1 MAARAFVIA
10 IEDYGAGNF
19 LPPLPGCNRDADGFI
34 RWLLEK
40 KFKNVKP
47 EDVPNFLRVCSG
59 KDINEGK
66 DLEWRTAGTTS
77 GEIIAE
83 LAKCVKL
90 WADRTDEF
98 YFFYSGHGFSYSNSA
113 WEKSVDV
120 LVASD
125 FTDLETGGRA
135 CLPLDE
141 VRVKLWKSLGPRHHY
156 YFIDACRNLIPAEQL
171 SLSGTGLGFPTS
183 QLGTPT
189 VYRMFSTALNKTSD
203 TQSGFTPALVRG
215 LRGGGRAK
223 GLRSNQM
230 FVIFDLLGEYMR
242 KSMRQ
247 SGQDVEYGRDGS
259 GEGYILKIDPI
270 ENSACEISVEGAGAE
285 DEFTLTIRDIKGL
298 DTEHHFKGGSFKVQ
312 LFPDEYFL
320 ELKHAT
326 GTVVRKEPPP
336 PDAVDLFDPSSIT
349 FEFTPAQTTTTTPIT
364 AEPATATATKVEA
377 PARASLEAAVDELLK
392 ADVRFTTAFF
402 EFMRLYNQKA
412 RAQHKEHLAPD
423 GHRLGRV
430 GVTNLVTVTMD
441 DIADAEMLE
450 ETQRPGATATGE
462 EPAAKDATLPLA
474 ATLRLKAAPET
485 EVQAENLKTG
495 EVLKGAGGLES
506 EAAPGEYVVR
516 LIERGVTVSRRNVTL
531 KAGEELKLDLLARG
545 EDKIRDTI
553 IHAVGADTVEGA
565 SVFSEHALGPLV
577 NDDLA
582 LWLSLFGASRIVG
595 MPGEFSKLV
604 RLKLENFDDVKQG
617 ESVVY
622 LLAGFEKSEGPFGV
636 GLSSGP
642 HVDWEP
648 PREVEGLYKIYERRF
663 EAEAGAHLLSLK
675 LPGQPPA
682 TFAVHCLPNR
692 ATLAAVAEDKEGR
705 LNFHQFLLP
714 LRHLF
719 EHLGPTVQAYAERN
733 MLGVVRT
740 MALAQSQFARKR
752 SVQKLL
758 KETDE
763 NAWDDLV
770 NHRWLDP
777 LMALVAAY
785 DIIRHGTIEQGKKL
799 LGLMNSTL
807 RKDFDGMGD
816 VEAIAKLIGADW
828 NTPAS
833 PPLLLDG
840 VLAFDDVEEKQ
851 ILPLS
856 PDRLDYR
863 STWTAWRG
871 AVNDFDAS
879 DMMANANRP

>member
-19 LPPLPGCNRDADGFI
+19 LPPLPGCNRDADSFI

-40 KFKNVKP
+40 KLKGVKP
-47 EDVPNFLRVCSG
+47 EQVSDFIRCCSG
-59 KDINEGK
+59 KDIAEGK

-83 LAKCVKL
+83 LAKCVKT

-141 VRVKLWKSLGPRHHY
+141 IRVKLWKSLGPRHHY

-189 VYRMFSTALNKTSD
+189 VYRMFSTAQNKTSD

-242 KSMRQ
+242 KSMRA

-259 GEGYILKIDPI
+259 GEGYILRIDPI
-270 ENSACEISVEGAGAE
+270 ENSACEITVEGAGAE
-285 DEFTLTIRDIKGL
+285 DEFTLTVRDIKGL

-320 ELKHAT
+320 ELKHAS
-326 GTVVRKEPPP
+326 GTVTRKEPPP
-336 PDAVDLFDPSSIT
+336 PDAVDLYDPSRIT
-349 FEFTPAQTTTTTPIT
+349 FEFQPSSSDEIRKLMEAVDNYVPTPPET
-364 AEPATATATKVEA
+364 
-377 PARASLEAAVDELLK
+377 PARAHLEAAVEVLLERGVALDAAVAEL
-392 ADVRFTTAFF
+392 R
-402 EFMRLYNQKA
+402 RLYAEKSGGHVFLMPVEDVFKITGRGTVA
-412 RAQHKEHLAPD
+412 SDPTRAFSFEIKGAGSAESAPPPS
-423 GHRLGRV
+423 L
-430 GVTNLVTVTMD
+430 
-441 DIADAEMLE
+441 
-450 ETQRPGATATGE
+450 TAW
-462 EPAAKDATLPLA
+462 
-474 ATLRLKAAPET
+474 LRLKAAPET

-506 EAAPGEYVVR
+506 EAAPGEYIVR
-516 LIERGVTVSRRNVTL
+516 LIERGVTVSRREVTL
-531 KAGEELKLDLLARG
+531 KAGEELALDLLARA

-604 RLKLENFDDVKQG
+604 RLKLETFDDVKPG

-636 GLSSGP
+636 GLGSGP
-642 HVDWEP
+642 HVDWER
-648 PREVEGLYKIYERRF
+648 PREVEGLFKIYERRF
-663 EAEAGAHLLSLK
+663 EAESGAHLLSLK

-705 LNFHQFLLP
+705 LTFHQFLLP

-719 EHLGPTVQAYAERN
+719 EHLGPTVRGYAERN

-763 NAWDDLV
+763 MAWDDLV

-785 DIIRHGTIEQGKKL
+785 DVIRHGTIEQGKRL

-807 RKDFDGMGD
+807 RKDFEGMGD
-816 VEAIAKLIGADW
+816 VEAVAKLIGADW

-840 VLAFDDVEEKQ
+840 VLAFGDIEEKQ
-851 ILPLS
+851 MLPLS
-856 PDRLDYR
+856 PDRLDYK

-871 AVNDFDAS
+871 AVNDFDPA
-879 DMMANANRP
+879 ANSNDLN

>member
-19 LPPLPGCNRDADGFI
+19 LPPLPGCNRDADSFI

-40 KFKNVKP
+40 KLKNVKP
-47 EDVPNFLRVCSG
+47 EQVPDFIRCCSG
-59 KDINEGK
+59 KDIDEGK

-141 VRVKLWKSLGPRHHY
+141 IRVKLWKSLGPRHHY

-189 VYRMFSTALNKTSD
+189 VYRMFSTAQNKTSD

-230 FVIFDLLGEYMR
+230 YVIFDLLGEYMR
-242 KSMRQ
+242 KSMRA

-270 ENSACEISVEGAGAE
+270 ENSACEINVEGAGAE
-285 DEFTLTIRDIKGL
+285 DEFTLTVRNITGL
-298 DTEHHFKGGSFKVQ
+298 DKEEKFKGSSHKIE
-312 LFPDEYFL
+312 LFPDDYFV

-326 GTVVRKEPPP
+326 GKAVQREPPP
-336 PDAVDLFDPSSIT
+336 PDIVDFYDSRVIR
-349 FEFTPAQTTTTTPIT
+349 FEFTPAPATPI
-364 AEPATATATKVEA
+364 AIVSEPPATHTR
-377 PARASLEAAVDELLK
+377 PRLEALVDELLEDGV
-392 ADVRFTTAFF
+392 ALDEAVAEFT
-402 EFMRLYNQKA
+402 ELYRRKA
-412 RAQHKEHLAPD
+412 RELHKERLVVFFLSNKLVSLSDVSTAIQSPADLAEAQKILNKLFPM
-423 GHRLGRV
+423 GIPPAGGAKSSPARP
-430 GVTNLVTVTMD
+430 LV
-441 DIADAEMLE
+441 
-450 ETQRPGATATGE
+450 
-462 EPAAKDATLPLA
+462 

-485 EVQAENLKTG
+485 EVLAENLKTG
-495 EVLKGAGGLES
+495 EVLKGAGGLEAS
-506 EAAPGEYVVR
+506 AAPGEYVVR
-516 LIERGVTVSRRNVTL
+516 VIERGVTVSRRDVTL
-531 KAGEELKLDLLARG
+531 KAAEELALDLLAR
-545 EDKIRDTI
+545 EKDKIRDTI

-604 RLKLENFDDVKQG
+604 RLKLENFDDVKEG

-622 LLAGFEKSEGPFGV
+622 LLAGFEKSEGTFGV
-636 GLSSGP
+636 GLSSGR
-642 HVDWEP
+642 HVDWER
-648 PREVEGLYKIYERRF
+648 PREVEGLFKIYERRF
-663 EAEAGAHLLSLK
+663 QAEQGAHLLSLK

-705 LNFHQFLLP
+705 LTFHQFLLP

-719 EHLGPTVQAYAERN
+719 EHLGPTVQGYAERN

-763 NAWDDLV
+763 ESWGDLA

-807 RKDFDGMGD
+807 RKDFEGMGD
-816 VEAIAKLIGADW
+816 VEALAKLIGADW

-851 ILPLS
+851 MLPLS
-856 PDRLDYR
+856 PDRLDYKN
-863 STWTAWRG
+863 TWTAWRG
-871 AVNDFDAS
+871 AVNDFDTAGEVG
-879 DMMANANRP
+879 P